1 MTFLKAPL
9 ILVAMMVLRSVD
21 AACVED
27 NCYRAMY
34 FNPAGAEECSAHFI
48 TTVIPPATTTTL
60 TITSGIAPVT
70 TISGPVVDANTIAPS
85 EAIPTY
91 IVRACYGDVQYRFES
106 ACSCIGVGPTVAT
119 APQPV
124 ATNTVIVPSAVAA
137 ATSTRPVTT
146 PPPVNLP
153 EPIDLGPGAQPAC
166 VAVPLGPVVVTVQV
180 DEVFAML
187 LTVSGPILCLAE
199 TAPTPP
205 QSSQCNCA
213 STLPASAPFS
223 SSFTES
229 AVSNATSSS
238 SPDAFS
244 TVFRTVYTSTSSSE
258 GFSDYSST
266 AESTAATGPV
276 IYIRITEGAF
286 IGQFIES
293 DEPDETV
300 NTNLKSHTTTE
311 LGDAAVWTL
320 DAETGIL
327 FQEIGG
333 AWWGAYFTFG
343 VRSQWSSVLLLPA
356 DTVVSW
362 LTAPVLQREPL
373 KCVIDY
379 SANML
384 LTCGTHGWTQLTESD
399 KCGWAITTPLNPF
412 HALACPNAQELL
424 LQAIEVNPE
433 DEGISKKK

>member
-1 MTFLKAPL
+1 M
-9 ILVAMMVLRSVD
+9 
-21 AACVED
+21 
-27 NCYRAMY
+27 
-34 FNPAGAEECSAHFI
+34 
-48 TTVIPPATTTTL
+48 
-60 TITSGIAPVT
+60 
-70 TISGPVVDANTIAPS
+70 
-85 EAIPTY
+85 
-91 IVRACYGDVQYRFES
+91 
-106 ACSCIGVGPTVAT
+106 
-119 APQPV
+119 
-124 ATNTVIVPSAVAA
+124 
-137 ATSTRPVTT
+137 
-146 PPPVNLP
+146 
-153 EPIDLGPGAQPAC
+153 
-166 VAVPLGPVVVTVQV
+166 
-180 DEVFAML
+180 
-187 LTVSGPILCLAE
+187 
-199 TAPTPP
+199 
-205 QSSQCNCA
+205 
-213 STLPASAPFS
+213 
-223 SSFTES
+223 
-229 AVSNATSSS
+229 
-238 SPDAFS
+238 
-244 TVFRTVYTSTSSSE
+244 
-258 GFSDYSST
+258 
-266 AESTAATGPV
+266 